1 MNRYKS
7 SSGVFGCILL
17 RKETKIL
24 DFRVVNQDVKR
35 KCFDKG
41 RIVDALGK
49 PEGYAAMLA
58 Q

>member
-1 MNRYKS
+1 M
-7 SSGVFGCILL
+7 LL

-49 PEGYAAMLA
+49 PEGLCGDAGAVTLA
-58 Q
+58 KHN